1 MMNYQKTI
9 TRILIAVG
17 TDLVIL
23 GAKYLLQENQQL
35 DVIATTQN
43 TIELFVLAKDLHP
56 DILLIEDEID
66 PDLEIL
72 TVLERLRRI
81 SPESKMIVMGGQTD
95 GYYARDLFAF
105 GAHSYL
111 YKCDELKVCLPLA
124 LELVMQNRLYLSPTI
139 NTEYLIAVQSASR
152 DWQIDPESLQV
163 LRLLAQGQHVNQ
175 VAATMGISR
184 RRVYW
189 IREKLRHRFGAQTN
203 EHMISKAAAEGLLR
217 F

>member
-1 MMNYQKTI
+1 MDSKKTI
-9 TRILIAVG
+9 TRILIAAG

-23 GAKYLLQENQQL
+23 GANSVLQTQTQSE
-35 DVIATTQN
+35 IMATTQS
-43 TIELFVLAKDLHP
+43 TSELFILATDLRP
-56 DILLIEDEID
+56 DIILIEDEMD

-72 TVLERLRRI
+72 TVMERLQRI
-81 SPESKMIVMGGQTD
+81 SPESKLIVMGGQTD

-105 GAHSYL
+105 GACSYL
-111 YKCDELKVCLPLA
+111 YKCDELKECLPRA
-124 LELVMQNRLYLSPTI
+124 VELVMQNRLYLSPTI

-189 IREKLRHRFGAQTN
+189 VREKLRHRFGAQTN